1 MLHALRWAE
10 SLTFGIAPRLLQLLV
25 IVNVILHTW
34 RNKLDRPRKPCEAQ
48 QRGALHNHILV
59 WFKKRLLPNDYSA
72 LRPVEKTVKGNDW
85 KQRPKNQ
92 KVDKVIHCR
101 GKTADGKKDLRTHED
116 NIYHSFEIG
125 RVWTEMVQ

>member
-1 MLHALRWAE
+1 M
-10 SLTFGIAPRLLQLLV
+10 
-25 IVNVILHTW
+25 
-34 RNKLDRPRKPCEAQ
+34 
-48 QRGALHNHILV
+48 V
-59 WFKKRLLPNDYSA
+59 WFKKRLLPDDYSA

-92 KVDKVIHCR
+92 KVDKVVHCR

-125 RVWTEMVQ
+125 RVWTEMVQQGPVIRSSRADRIAIASSLQ